1 MAAPT
6 PALSTGTTTD
16 QPSLENAVCEY
27 RRTRDYEREVR
38 HRRKEGWRVVS
49 VLQRPGPP
57 TGVRRFVVGSGLAK
71 PETEYLVTYSRVPQ
85 PEPQL
90 RPLQWLLDPRLVRG
104 RSSRW
109 IWLIV
114 ALLLVALLIY
124 GFLDFFADAVPF

>member
-1 MAAPT
+1 MAAPN
-6 PALSTGTTTD
+6 AAGSTTAAG
-16 QPSLENAVCEY
+16 QPHLETVVREY
-27 RRTRDYEREVR
+27 RRTRDYERDMR
-38 HRRKEGWRVVS
+38 NRRKEGWRVVS

-57 TGVRRFVVGSGLAK
+57 AGVRRFVVGSGLAK

-109 IWLIV
+109 IWLVV
-114 ALLLVALLIY
+114 ALLLVVLLIY